1 VDIAMRGREREAQIA
16 ADFLRDVEQGG
27 GRVLLIEGEPGVGK
41 SELLGQVINQAS
53 SRHFSLADAS
63 ADELGQ
69 EMPLAPLLA
78 ALQEPIGASADEA
91 SGLGARETWTS
102 AVGRI
107 GAVLRQR
114 AATAPVLVSLDDLQY
129 ADRAT
134 LFALRLLPRRLAA
147 FPVAWNLAWCTSR
160 PHGGARVLFDLLV
173 GRGAARLTLNPLDDA
188 AVAGLIA
195 DILGAEPGPGLVA
208 LASGAAGNPLLLTE
222 LVRGLQDEGAIQVTR
237 GAASVVSPRLP
248 QRLRAAARHWL
259 GRLSRGV
266 GYMLETAA
274 VVGRAFRLDDVA
286 EMLGRKPAL
295 ILPLAKE
302 AVAAGLLLAGT
313 DSFTFRHELIWR
325 AITED
330 LPPSA
335 RQALHRQFGGILLAR
350 GGAAARA
357 AAHLLEGARQADRA
371 VTARL
376 DTAAGELLR
385 SHPQAAADLAVRAL
399 DFTPAADA
407 NRVSRT
413 VRAAG
418 ALTAAARLD
427 EATAIV
433 RTELAQPQPSPGG
446 AQLRCTLSSILCLEG
461 RATEANAEAETALA
475 EPRLMAELRDE
486 ALIVQLQALSAQG
499 ENSRAYSLAESILT
513 AFGEHGEPAL
523 AAALSVL
530 AAVNW
535 DDGRVDRGLRLARD
549 AARRADRVS
558 PDARH
563 FQPLFVYAAM
573 LVDLRRL
580 ERADVVIHA
589 AREIIQALSPNVSEA
604 IPAILGAR
612 VNLARGR
619 TDDARVKAETALAI
633 AETFGASPHRY
644 LAHSVLS
651 VIALRSGN
659 LRTAGLHIRNRPDV
673 THYTT
678 VYASAESL
686 LARAQFVEAA
696 VGPDS
701 AMRVLGGTYAALP
714 VHRRVLIGEP
724 TASAWLARTA
734 LAAGRPALATGVARV
749 ADELARDNPGFD
761 AVSVAAAHCGGI
773 VGRDPDRL
781 ADAAARHPDPWAR
794 ASAAEDL
801 GTMLAAMNDRDAA
814 VARLDAAFAGYGE
827 VSADRDLARVRS
839 RLRRLGVRR
848 QHRIPA
854 GRPAVG
860 WASLTETERV
870 VAGLVAQG
878 LTNQHVAEQMYVS
891 AHTVGFHL
899 KQVFRKLGIG
909 SRVELARLVAEQPPS
924 QEPERQR
931 GRDQDRG

>member
-1 VDIAMRGREREAQIA
+1 MRGREREARIA
-16 ADFLRDVEQGG
+16 ADFLRTVEQGQ
-27 GRVLLIEGEPGVGK
+27 GRILLIEGEPGIGK
-41 SELLGQVINQAS
+41 SELLGHVINQAS
-53 SRHFSLADAS
+53 GRHFSVAQAE
-63 ADELGQ
+63 ADELGR

-78 ALQEPIGASADEA
+78 ALQEPIDALAGEA
-91 SGLGARETWTS
+91 PGLAARQTWMS

-107 GAVLRQR
+107 GAVLQGR
-114 AATAPVLVSLDDLQY
+114 AATAPVLVSLDDLQH

-134 LFALRLLPRRLAA
+134 LFALRLLSRRLAA

-160 PHGGARVLFDLLV
+160 PYGGAHVLFDLLA
-173 GRGAARLTLNPLDDA
+173 GCGAARVTLNPLDDA
-188 AVAGLIA
+188 PVAGLIA
-195 DILGAEPGPGLVA
+195 DILGAAPDPGLVA

-222 LVRGLQDEGAIQVTR
+222 LVRGLQDEDAIQVRQGT
-237 GAASVVSPRLP
+237 ASVVSPPLP
-248 QRLRAAARHWL
+248 QRLRSAARRWL

-266 GYMLETAA
+266 GHMLKTAA
-274 VVGRAFRLDDVA
+274 VLGRAFRLDDVA
-286 EMLGRKPAL
+286 EMLGRKPAVM
-295 ILPLAKE
+295 LPLANE

-313 DSFTFRHELIWR
+313 ESFTFRHELIWR
-325 AITED
+325 AVTED

-335 RQALHRQFGGILLAR
+335 RQALHRQFGRILLDR
-350 GGAAARA
+350 GGAAGSA
-357 AAHLLEGARQADRA
+357 AAHLLEGVRQYDRA
-371 VTARL
+371 VMVRL
-376 DTAAGELLR
+376 DTVVDEVLR
-385 SHPQAAADLAVRAL
+385 SRPQAAADLAVRAL
-399 DFTPAADA
+399 DLTPAADPY
-407 NRVSRT
+407 RFSRT

-418 ALTAAARLD
+418 ALTAAARLP

-433 RTELAQPQPSPGG
+433 RTGLAQPQPPAGD
-446 AQLRCTLSSILCLEG
+446 AQLRCILSSILCLEG
-461 RATEANAEAETALA
+461 RATEADAEAETALA

-486 ALIVQLQALSAQG
+486 ALIVQLQALAAQG

-513 AFGEHGEPAL
+513 AFGQHGEPAL

-535 DDGRVDRGLRLARD
+535 DDGRVDRGLRLASD
-549 AARRADRVS
+549 AARRVGPVS

-563 FQPLFVYAAM
+563 FQPLFAYAAM

-580 ERADVVIHA
+580 ERADMIIHA

-612 VNLARGR
+612 VSLARGR
-619 TDDARVKAETALAI
+619 TDDARVKAETALTI
-633 AETFGASPHRY
+633 ADTFGARSHSY

-651 VIALRSGN
+651 AIALRSGD

-673 THYTT
+673 THYIAA
-678 VYASAESL
+678 YAPAESL

-714 VHRRVLIGEP
+714 VHRHVLIGEP

-734 LAAGRPALATGVARV
+734 LAAGQSELATGVARV
-749 ADELARDNPGFD
+749 ADELARDNPGLD

-781 ADAAARHPDPWAR
+781 ADAVARHPDPWAR

-801 GTMLAAMNDRDAA
+801 GTMLAAMNDHAAA
-814 VARLDAAFAGYGE
+814 VAHLDDAFAGYGQVGAE
-827 VSADRDLARVRS
+827 RDLARVRS

-848 QHRIPA
+848 QHRVPA

-878 LTNQHVAEQMYVS
+878 LTNQQAAQQMYVS

-909 SRVELARLVAEQPPS
+909 SRVELARLAAEQPPP
-924 QEPERQR
+924 QAPGRQR
-931 GRDQDRG
+931 GRGQDH